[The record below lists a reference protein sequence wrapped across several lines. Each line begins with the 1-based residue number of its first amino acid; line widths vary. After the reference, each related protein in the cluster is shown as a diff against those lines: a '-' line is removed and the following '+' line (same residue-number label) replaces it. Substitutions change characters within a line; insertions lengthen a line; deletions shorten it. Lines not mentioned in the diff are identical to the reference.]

1 MYRREISNSAPSLR
15 LMRRKFPTSAWPRSM
30 SSTRKPP
37 EHLSSAKAY
46 NLLPAAEVA
55 AAEVAEA
62 AQFEAA
68 GAFGGEAAEVAA
80 VVVAGRGEPA
90 ETARL
95 GRFPVSLRSS

>member
-1 MYRREISNSAPSLR
+1 
-15 LMRRKFPTSAWPRSM
+15 M

-37 EHLSSAKAY
+37 EHLSWAKAY
-46 NLLPAAEVA
+46 NLQPAAKVA
-55 AAEVAEA
+55 AAEA

-68 GAFGGEAAEVAA
+68 GAAAEVFGGEAGEVAA

-95 GRFPVSLRSS
+95 GRFPIPFRT